1 MSKALGHDGLV
12 PFKCEAFKISNH
24 VASSVN
30 FACIF
35 KLYSPSSNA
44 INLLYSNGENV
55 ATINLFTPRAYLPDK
70 GITLTVDYQS
80 VSFLS
85 G

>member
-1 MSKALGHDGLV
+1 MSEALGHDGLV
-12 PFKCEAFKISNH
+12 PFKCEAFKIST

-55 ATINLFTPRAYLPDK
+55 ATINLFTPRAYLPDE
-70 GITLTVDYQS
+70 GITLTVDYQA

>member
-1 MSKALGHDGLV
+1 MLQDGGLV
-12 PFKCEAFKISNH
+12 PFKDEPFNIST
-24 VASSVN
+24 VASIIH

-35 KLYSPSSNA
+35 KFYSPSSNA
-44 INLLYSNGENV
+44 ISILYSNGENV
-55 ATINLFTPRAYLPDK
+55 VTINLFTPRAYLAAK
-70 GITLTVDYQS
+70 GITLNVGYQA

>member
-1 MSKALGHDGLV
+1 MV
-12 PFKCEAFKISNH
+12 PFKCEPFKIST

-35 KLYSPSSNA
+35 KFYSPSSNA
-44 INLLYSNGENV
+44 INLLHSNGENV
-55 ATINLFTPRAYLPDK
+55 ATINLFTPQAYLAAK
-70 GITLTVDYQS
+70 GISLNVGYQA
-80 VSFLS
+80 VSFRS